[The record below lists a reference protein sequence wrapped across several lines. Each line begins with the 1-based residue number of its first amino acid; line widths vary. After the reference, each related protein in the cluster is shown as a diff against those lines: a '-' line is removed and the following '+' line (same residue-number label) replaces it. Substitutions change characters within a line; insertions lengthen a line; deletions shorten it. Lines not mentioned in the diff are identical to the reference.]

1 MITPLDI
8 QNKEFKK
15 TIRGYNESE
24 VDQFLDDI
32 IKDHENLYKENLELK
47 DKIVVLNDQI
57 RKYDELETTL
67 KDALIVAQTTADE
80 VIRTARDKA
89 SLIVEDAEL
98 TAEKLV
104 HDADEDVRN
113 VRKEYEYLMKEIFIF
128 KTRYKSFIEAQL
140 ITLDEF
146 YDKIEDQDINRDINK
161 VVPDDLEE
169 RIGKSDLKV
178 EDRETEDINDLG
190 A

>member
-15 TIRGYNESE
+15 SIRGYKDSE
-24 VDQFLDDI
+24 VDQFLDEI
-32 IKDHENLYKENLELK
+32 IKDYEGLYKENLELK
-47 DKIVVLNDQI
+47 DKIVILSDQI
-57 RKYDELETTL
+57 KKYDELETTL
-67 KDALIVAQTTADE
+67 KDALIVAQSTADE
-80 VIRTARDKA
+80 VIRTSRDKA
-89 SLIVEDAEL
+89 GVIVEEAEL

-104 HDADEDVRN
+104 HAADEDVRN
-113 VRKEYEYLMKEIFIF
+113 IRKEYEYLMKEIFIF

-146 YDKIEDQDINRDINK
+146 YAKIEDQDINKDAL
-161 VVPDDLEE
+161 DGLEE
-169 RIGKSDLKV
+169 RIEKSDLKA
-178 EDRETEDINDLG
+178 EDKEIEDINDLG